1 MERRMSKLVTATML
15 CVAALSLCG
24 CQVLASSSTYTPQ
37 KKDAVVS
44 SPAVSTDGTLKV
56 GVNSSNAPFST
67 EVSGRLVGIDVDVAA
82 ALADEMGLSLELV
95 DVGSDAAAA
104 LKEGSVDIVM
114 GLDSTDTSGDAW
126 LSDVYMPTC
135 VALFASDANTAMPA
149 TETATT
155 IEAQATSMSS
165 WEATNQFPQA
175 TVKSAADLKTA
186 FSDLASGS
194 TNYVAS
200 DAVIGSYVAHSSGT
214 DAVIVGSLQ
223 KVGGYSVGVLA
234 DNDDLKKAITT
245 AVKTITTNGTVK
257 VVESKWLG
265 QALALDELPLS
276 ASAQKATDA
285 SASAG
290 MEAATGDAAAT
301 EGAATEGATETS
313 SAV

>member
-1 MERRMSKLVTATML
+1 MFYGTAWVTSNSVIIQQL
-15 CVAALSLCG
+15 LSLCG

-257 VVESKWLG
+257 VV
-265 QALALDELPLS
+265 
-276 ASAQKATDA
+276 
-285 SASAG
+285 
-290 MEAATGDAAAT
+290 
-301 EGAATEGATETS
+301 
-313 SAV
+313 